1 MIIFFITLVC
11 TKKRKCHTCVQF
23 NWTKKKSGFQ
33 IFHLLLK
40 HSIVKYFFSNFSQR
54 WRTSQKLLGEGKKK
68 KKSET
73 TNAIFRLFG
82 KAGGNAYS
90 GIIEN
95 LYQYYT

>member
-68 KKSET
+68 KKS
-73 TNAIFRLFG
+73 